1 MFIAIGGGGFIPA
14 RILRTQLK
22 NDVNGKKRNIPIQA
36 VGLVLYED
44 MGGVSKFF
52 LLFFPVKVWR
62 LGNERGQKRFGVMG
76 QSRRNRR
83 DLLLAPHFYLF
94 SPFLWPP
101 AHVSFIFYFPK
112 HLTNPPPPF
121 FPNL

>member
-44 MGGVSKFF
+44 MGGVSNYF
-52 LLFFPVKVWR
+52 LLRFFPVKVLEFGR
-62 LGNERGQKRFGVMG
+62 MKGDKNVLGSWADQDGTTGTCWL
-76 QSRRNRR
+76 SH
-83 DLLLAPHFYLF
+83 PFYLF
-94 SPFLWPP
+94 TPFL
-101 AHVSFIFYFPK
+101 
-112 HLTNPPPPF
+112 
-121 FPNL
+121 